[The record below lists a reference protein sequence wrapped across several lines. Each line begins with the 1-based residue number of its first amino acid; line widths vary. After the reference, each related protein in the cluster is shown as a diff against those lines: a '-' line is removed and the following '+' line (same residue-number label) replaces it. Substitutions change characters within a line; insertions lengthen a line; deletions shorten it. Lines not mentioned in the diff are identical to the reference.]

1 MSMRGA
7 TAGAGR
13 VCWVDS
19 DWDRTNASDRVS
31 RYGAYLRG
39 HTELFDPW
47 GEAPDGITRDAGE
60 FAIAALQVATGPIMS
75 PGSVRWH
82 PRVLDYKLDRG
93 LDPEP
98 GRLVCQVTL
107 AISLPMWLGSP
118 WWSWTSYMGRDWREP
133 DEAKHAALARLELRW
148 PVPDATLPRPRP
160 PAKPAQPNLRDAKA
174 SVRAL
179 VAQINQTAGPVL
191 AKLEGGDQ
199 R

>member
-1 MSMRGA
+1 MTA
-7 TAGAGR
+7 TADR

-19 DWDRTNASDRVS
+19 DWDRSNASDGVS

-47 GEAPDGITRDAGE
+47 REAPNGITQDPGE

-75 PGSVRWH
+75 PGYLRWH

-98 GRLVCQVTL
+98 GRLVCTVIL
-107 AISLPMWLGSP
+107 ATSLPLWLGTP
-118 WWSWTSYMGRDWREP
+118 WRSWTTYMGRDWSEP
-133 DEAKHAALARLELRW
+133 DDAKHAALARLELRW
-148 PVPDATLPRPRP
+148 PLPVAGLPHPTKPTRPGL
-160 PAKPAQPNLRDAKA
+160 PNLGDAKA

-179 VAQINQTAGPVL
+179 VAAINATAGPVL
-191 AKLEGGDQ
+191 AKLEGGEH

>member
-1 MSMRGA
+1 MSA
-7 TAGAGR
+7 AAAGQ
-13 VCWVDS
+13 VCWVDA
-19 DWDRTNASDRVS
+19 DWDRSRASDGIS

-39 HTELFDPW
+39 HTQLFDPW
-47 GEAPDGITRDAGE
+47 HEATDGITEHPGE

-75 PGSVRWH
+75 PGYVRWH

-107 AISLPMWLGSP
+107 ATFLPLWLGSP
-118 WWSWTSYMGRDWREP
+118 WRGWTEWFGNPWREP
-133 DEAKHAALARLELRW
+133 DDAKHAALARLELRW
-148 PVPDATLPRPRP
+148 PIPVATLPHPRP
-160 PAKPAQPNLRDAKA
+160 PARSGYPNLADAKA

-179 VAQINQTAGPVL
+179 VEVINQTAGPVL

>member
-1 MSMRGA
+1 M
-7 TAGAGR
+7 TARADR

-31 RYGAYLRG
+31 RYGAYLRS
-39 HTELFDPW
+39 HTELFDYSW
-47 GEAPDGITRDAGE
+47 GEAPGSITEDPGE

-75 PGSVRWH
+75 PGYVRWH

-98 GRLVCQVTL
+98 GRLVCTVTL
-107 AISLPMWLGSP
+107 ATSLPLWLGSP
-118 WWSWTSYMGRDWREP
+118 WWSWTERLGDPWCDP
-133 DEAKHAALARLELRW
+133 DDTRHAALARL
-148 PVPDATLPRPRP
+148 
-160 PAKPAQPNLRDAKA
+160 
-174 SVRAL
+174 AL

-191 AKLEGGDQ
+191 AKLEGGGAP

>member
-1 MSMRGA
+1 MTA
-7 TAGAGR
+7 TADR

-19 DWDRTNASDRVS
+19 DWDRSNASDGVS

-47 GEAPDGITRDAGE
+47 REAPNGITQDPGE

-75 PGSVRWH
+75 PGYLRWH

-98 GRLVCQVTL
+98 GRLVCTVIL
-107 AISLPMWLGSP
+107 ATSLPLWLGTP
-118 WWSWTSYMGRDWREP
+118 WRSWTTYMGRDWSEP
-133 DEAKHAALARLELRW
+133 DDAKHAALARLELRW
-148 PVPDATLPRPRP
+148 PLPDATLPRPRP
-160 PAKPAQPNLRDAKA
+160 PARSGYPNLRDAKA

-179 VAQINQTAGPVL
+179 VEVINQTAGPVL
-191 AKLEGGDQ
+191 AKLEGGE
-199 R
+199 RR

>member
-1 MSMRGA
+1 VTTRGA
-7 TAGAGR
+7 IAGAGR
-13 VCWVDS
+13 VCWVDE
-19 DWDRTNASDRVS
+19 DWDLVNASDRVS

-47 GEAPDGITRDAGE
+47 REAPNGITQDPGE

-75 PGSVRWH
+75 PGYVRWH
-82 PRVLDYKLDRG
+82 PRVLDHTVSHG
-93 LDPEP
+93 ENPEP
-98 GRLVCQVTL
+98 GRLVLKVTL
-107 AISLPMWLGSP
+107 ATSLPMWLGSP
-118 WWSWTSYMGRDWREP
+118 WRGWTEYLGRDWCEP
-133 DEAKHAALARLELRW
+133 DDAKHAALARLELRW
-148 PVPDATLPRPRP
+148 PIPDATLPRPRP
-160 PAKPAQPNLRDAKA
+160 PARSGQPNLRDAKA